1 VWALACFAGGAPLGA
16 VEDVL
21 GALDVPPAS
30 AVDVVSRLVDRSL
43 VAIDATAD
51 GELRY
56 RLLDSVRAYGAARL
70 EEAGLGDAARGAHA
84 AWYAAAADRAVA
96 EVRGP
101 DQARHLAFARR
112 ERANVDAAL
121 AWAGVAD
128 PAVALRIASGF
139 GWAWVVIGEG
149 AIGADRLRG
158 ALEAAGESAPPA
170 ARVSAWCSTAWLEGG
185 VNVERAEAAAASARA
200 IAAGEPSLEAPAA
213 LAEAFV
219 RIQQGRPK
227 EALDLL
233 RECRSTFAAQGDV
246 WSEGA
251 ACILTAHAA
260 FFLADVS
267 TAGAAVADAERLVRA
282 SDDAW
287 GLDHLEATLGRVA
300 LASGQFA
307 EAAAHLEEAIDAAR
321 RLGFATSEGYHQ
333 ANLGRARELSGD
345 PTGAATA
352 FERAIEIGRQ
362 SAEPRLAALARVRLG
377 HVLHETGARE
387 RARTEITAADAW
399 FRASGGG
406 DGARLAAA
414 LVAIMDAEDGVAG
427 ASDRMQQ
434 LVAEAQ
440 AAADG
445 EVEALLVTVLGG

>member
-1 VWALACFAGGAPLGA
+1 
-16 VEDVL
+16 
-21 GALDVPPAS
+21 
-30 AVDVVSRLVDRSL
+30 VDRSL
-43 VAIDATAD
+43 VAIDADPD

-70 EEAGLGDAARGAHA
+70 DEAGLEVEARAAHA
-84 AWYAAAADRAVA
+84 AWYAAAADRADA

-101 DQARHLAFARR
+101 EQARHLGFARH
-112 ERANVDAAL
+112 ERANIDAAL
-121 AWAGVAD
+121 AWAGAFD
-128 PAVALRIASGF
+128 PSLALRIASGF

-149 AIGADRLRG
+149 AIGVARLRG
-158 ALEAAGESAPPA
+158 ALTAAGDAAPVA

-185 VNVERAEAAAASARA
+185 VNVEQAAEAAASARA
-200 IAAGEPSLEAPAA
+200 LAAGTAEPSLVAA
-213 LAEAFV
+213 STLAGAFV
-219 RIQQGRPK
+219 RIQQGLAR

-233 RECRSTFAAQGDV
+233 TSCRATFAELGDT

-260 FFLADVS
+260 FFLADVE
-267 TAGAAVADAERLVRA
+267 TAAAAIADAERLVRA
-282 SDDAW
+282 SGDAW

-300 LASGQFA
+300 LAEGRFT
-307 EAAAHLEEAIDAAR
+307 EAAAHLEDAIDAAR

-345 PTGAATA
+345 PAGAMAA
-352 FERAIEIGRQ
+352 FERAIEVGRQ

-377 HVLHETGARE
+377 RVLYETGERE
-387 RARTEITAADAW
+387 RARAEVTTADAW

-414 LVAIMDAEDGVAG
+414 LLAILAVEDGVAG
-427 ASDRMQQ
+427 AGARLDAVMADARAVDDLEVAE
-434 LVAEAQ
+434 LVA
-440 AAADG
+440 G
-445 EVEALLVTVLGG
+445 ERSG